1 MCVSV
6 RIRAYPCVSVCGIL
20 RILCVSV
27 RIRAYPFAYPCV
39 FGAYPCILHHAGCV
53 SVRIL
58 RIRGVSAYRAYPSRI
73 RCVSCVS
80 ARIHVRIRAYPF
92 AYPAYPVRI
101 HLRIRAYPLRICAYP
116 VRIRHVFPYGS
127 LHERRRLEGPRD
139 GVRFPCRLGI
149 KLL

>member
-1 MCVSV
+1 MRIRLRIRAYPV
-6 RIRAYPCVSVCGIL
+6 RIRAYP
-20 RILCVSV
+20 
-27 RIRAYPFAYPCV
+27 
-39 FGAYPCILHHAGCV
+39 CV

-80 ARIHVRIRAYPF
+80 VRIHVLIRAYPF

-116 VRIRHVFPYGS
+116 VRIRHVFPYGF
-127 LHERRRLEGPRD
+127 LHERRIAPVGD
-139 GVRFPCRLGI
+139 TFFGSG
-149 KLL
+149 